1 MLQAHS
7 GKASSITLAA
17 AFAILFVPEAAA
29 QPARIDFENSVST
42 QDLPLVFTDTGG
54 VTVTISGAELRVL
67 DLLEFAGNPEFAG
80 RALISWSWERG
91 DTGGISITFS
101 RPATSVTLRAGDF
114 SGDDDGPLVLRGYD
128 CAGRLIVEDSD
139 PWPEGRSAPFATLAV
154 QAGELCRVVYTSGGQ
169 YPNSTFID
177 DVVVTAAPE

>member
-1 MLQAHS
+1 MNA
-7 GKASSITLAA
+7 GKVTSIALALAVVTLSASE
-17 AFAILFVPEAAA
+17 VAA
-29 QPARIDFENSVST
+29 QQARIDFENSVST
-42 QDLPLVFTDTGG
+42 QDLPLVFPDIGG

-80 RALISWSWERG
+80 RALISWSWEQG
-91 DTGGISITFS
+91 DTGGISMTFS
-101 RPATSVTLRAGDF
+101 RPVTSVTLRAGDF

-128 CAGRLIVEDSD
+128 CAGRLMVENSGA
-139 PWPEGRSAPFATLAV
+139 WPEGRSAPFATLAV